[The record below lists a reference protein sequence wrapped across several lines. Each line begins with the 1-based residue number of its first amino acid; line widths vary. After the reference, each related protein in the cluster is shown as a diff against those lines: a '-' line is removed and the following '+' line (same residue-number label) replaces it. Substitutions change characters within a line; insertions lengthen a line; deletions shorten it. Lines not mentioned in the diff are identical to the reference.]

1 MKAIT
6 KRQILDNRFAFSE
19 NEEVLVNAIELC
31 ELIIEHE
38 HMARQIVR
46 LTNDNDILRTRIALR
61 ECEAVEYRKID
72 LRA

>member
-1 MKAIT
+1 MKPIT
-6 KRQILDNRFAFSE
+6 KRNILDNRFAFAE
-19 NEEVLVNAIELC
+19 NEEILINALDAC

-46 LTNDNDILRTRIALR
+46 LMNDIDILKTRLALR
-61 ECEAVEYRKID
+61 ECETYRKID